1 MQTFAAHC
9 CKSAALASLL
19 QKLQDGARDFPAG
32 RYINYDYLSTCLIC
46 TWFFL
51 FCVVDLF

>member
-9 CKSAALASLL
+9 CKSAALASSL

-32 RYINYDYLSTCLIC
+32 RYINYDYLSTCLNLHLV
-46 TWFFL
+46 FF
-51 FCVVDLF
+51 FFV